1 MTAPL
6 LFSVVDGVGEIVLNR
21 PDAGNA
27 FDEPMLDAWVAALQ
41 QCHDDDAV
49 RAVLLRA
56 NGRHFCAGGDLHDM
70 KRELEGPPSI
80 HKNKL
85 WSGVHRIPK
94 LMMQIDKPVVAA
106 MQGAATGAG
115 LDMALQCDFRVAAA
129 NARVAASYVKIGLV
143 PGDGGAWLLP
153 RIVGLPR
160 ALEMLLTGDFV
171 EAEEGKRIGLF
182 NRVVPLA
189 ELENEARSLARRLA
203 DGAATAMRLTKRAT
217 YQGLHLDFTTHLDQ
231 VSSHFVLAA
240 KSPEH
245 REGVNAFLEKRTP
258 NFKV

>member
-6 LFSVVDGVGEIVLNR
+6 LFSIVDGVGEIVLNR

-80 HKNKL
+80 HKTKL

-115 LDMALQCDFRVAAA
+115 LDMALQCDFRVAAD

-143 PGDGGAWLLP
+143 PGDSGAWQ
-153 RIVGLPR
+153 
-160 ALEMLLTGDFV
+160 LLTGDFV
-171 EAEEGKRIGLF
+171 EAEEGQRIGLF

-189 ELENEARSLARRLA
+189 DLENEARSLARRLA
-203 DGAATAMRLTKRAT
+203 DGAATAMRLTKRAA

-245 REGVNAFLEKRTP
+245 REGVNAFLEKRKP
-258 NFKV
+258 DFRV

>member
-6 LFSVVDGVGEIVLNR
+6 LFSITDGIGEIVLNR

-41 QCHDDDAV
+41 QCLVDDSV

-70 KRELEGPPSI
+70 KRELEGPPAI
-80 HKNKL
+80 HKTKL
-85 WSGVHRIPK
+85 WNGVHRIPK

-115 LDMALQCDFRVAAA
+115 LDMALQCDFRVAAD

-160 ALEMLLTGDFV
+160 ALDMLLTGDFV
-171 EAEEGKRIGLF
+171 EASEGQRIGLF

-189 ELENEARSLARRLA
+189 DLENEARSLALRLA
-203 DGAATAMRLTKRAT
+203 DGAATAMRLTKRAA

-245 REGVNAFLEKRTP
+245 REGVNAFLEKRKP
-258 NFKV
+258 NFKG

>member
-1 MTAPL
+1 
-6 LFSVVDGVGEIVLNR
+6 
-21 PDAGNA
+21 
-27 FDEPMLDAWVAALQ
+27 
-41 QCHDDDAV
+41 
-49 RAVLLRA
+49 
-56 NGRHFCAGGDLHDM
+56 
-70 KRELEGPPSI
+70 
-80 HKNKL
+80 
-85 WSGVHRIPK
+85 
-94 LMMQIDKPVVAA
+94 
-106 MQGAATGAG
+106 
-115 LDMALQCDFRVAAA
+115 
-129 NARVAASYVKIGLV
+129 
-143 PGDGGAWLLP
+143 
-153 RIVGLPR
+153 
-160 ALEMLLTGDFV
+160 MLLTGDFV